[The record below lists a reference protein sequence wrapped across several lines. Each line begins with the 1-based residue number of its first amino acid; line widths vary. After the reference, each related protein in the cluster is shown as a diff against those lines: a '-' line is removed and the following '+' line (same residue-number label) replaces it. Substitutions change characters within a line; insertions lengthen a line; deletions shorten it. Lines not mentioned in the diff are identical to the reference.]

1 MKTHKRPCIFY
12 VTLESLIK
20 KWIDLQTIQKM
31 FNNKN
36 R

>member
-1 MKTHKRPCIFY
+1 MKKHKTPCIFH

-20 KWIDLQTIQKM
+20 KWIDLQTIQKI